1 MQTVK
6 YLKNEEKIN
15 ADEYTNYLT
24 GETLHDEVEG
34 DNIKRA
40 KKFTKFEIDSNNYVV
55 FDSLAVEYLCRE
67 LSGPDV
73 ARVLQMGN
81 MIYGDCSVV
90 VKQENKV
97 AHSSE
102 TLSEALEMEI
112 SKFYNMVRK
121 LVKKGILSYCVCA
134 PSGYVQKIYMLN
146 PYIARKNKRFNNSLH
161 DFFSDI
167 TQPNKKPT
175 N

>member
-1 MQTVK
+1 MQTIR

-15 ADEYTNYLT
+15 ADEYANYST
-24 GETLHDEVEG
+24 GGTLHDDVDG
-34 DNIKRA
+34 DTVKRA
-40 KKFTKFEIDSNNYVV
+40 KKPTKFEIDSNNYVV
-55 FDSLAVEYLCRE
+55 FDALAVDYLCQE
-67 LSGPDV
+67 LNSSDMAKV
-73 ARVLQMGN
+73 MKMGN
-81 MIYGDCSVV
+81 MVYGDCSVV
-90 VKQENKV
+90 VRQENKI

-102 TLSEALEMEI
+102 TLSEALGMEI

-121 LVKKGILSYCVCA
+121 LVRKGILSYCVCA

-146 PYIARKNKRFNNSLH
+146 PYIVRKNKRFNAGLH